1 MLKQLADLVTSLL
14 FLARDTRE
22 NKEAIVQVRQEL
34 DQLADAVE
42 KLTLEL
48 RHLSERERLEREKT
62 VLQLEN
68 ALLRLDKALPPSP
81 RRRSTKS

>member
-1 MLKQLADLVTSLL
+1 M

-22 NKEAIVQVRQEL
+22 NKEAIVPVRQEL
-34 DQLADAVE
+34 DQLEEAVE

-48 RHLSERERLEREKT
+48 RHLSEMERLEREKT

-68 ALLRLDKALPPSP
+68 VLLRLDEALPSSP
-81 RRRSTKS
+81 HRKSSRG